1 MRPSTRPRHSPRS
14 SPNSHACAA
23 VSAIIGVVDDDLSV
37 ALAKI
42 TEQLATILKRLD
54 VIEQKVGYEQRKD
67 RASSEVEERYGI
79 PTRGEA

>member
-1 MRPSTRPRHSPRS
+1 MQFAEAC
-14 SPNSHACAA
+14 ACAA